1 MGVVQQLDRFRAVGT
16 APCVHVLVQSYER
29 SDRRSYR
36 HPWSRYGDA
45 LAGIAEADPDTVV
58 LDVSGPYHRAGVPG
72 EDLLHLM
79 STDRAHQNDR
89 GHAFMADVIRSALTV
104 N

>member
-1 MGVVQQLDRFRAVGT
+1 MVGSNDFAGGVSPEQYRMGVVQQLDRFRAVGT

-36 HPWSRYGDA
+36 HPWPRYGDA

-58 LDVSGPYHRAGVPG
+58 LDVSARTTG
-72 EDLLHLM
+72 
-79 STDRAHQNDR
+79 R
-89 GHAFMADVIRSALTV
+89 GCPERTSCT
-104 N
+104 